1 MTMDIS
7 VHDNFLVSYEVLC
20 RQREIRLHTEFR
32 DKEPIECT
40 DVIFRGVEAYH
51 FDHDNFETIIFDI
64 TEVPVEDILVQTN
77 HASMRAG
84 DMVGPALG
92 MIRRRR
98 CVPVLP
104 SAAFVVFRSR
114 HPSGCAAGY
123 WRRASR
129 VLATSVSVSQCSLVR
144 FLKRSRNTGCID
156 PGIERLSRC

>member
-64 TEVPVEDILVQTN
+64 TEVPVEDILVQDKSRFDEGRRYGWPGPWNDSEVT
-77 HASMRAG
+77 MRARLAERG
-84 DMVGPALG
+84 VRGFSL
-92 MIRRRR
+92 
-98 CVPVLP
+98 
-104 SAAFVVFRSR
+104 SS
-114 HPSGCAAGY
+114 CA
-123 WRRASR
+123 RDQSSDLR
-129 VLATSVSVSQCSLVR
+129 
-144 FLKRSRNTGCID
+144 
-156 PGIERLSRC
+156 